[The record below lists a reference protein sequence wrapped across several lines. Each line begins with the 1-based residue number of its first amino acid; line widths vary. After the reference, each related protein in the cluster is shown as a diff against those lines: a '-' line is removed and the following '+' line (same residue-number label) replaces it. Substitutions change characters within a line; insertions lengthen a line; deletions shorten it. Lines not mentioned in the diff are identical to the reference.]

1 MMIKLDVWKFLQGR
15 QRMLTR
21 DLLRY
26 KTLLSNA
33 TLEVLNRNLGVPQ
46 QPPPLAPTQNR
57 HWDPCSTTFRFGYQ
71 RLERDRG
78 TVLFHSTA
86 LGL

>member
-1 MMIKLDVWKFLQGR
+1 MIKLDVWKFLQGR

-46 QPPPLAPTQNR
+46 QPPPLL
-57 HWDPCSTTFRFGYQ
+57 Q
-71 RLERDRG
+71 RRTATG
-78 TVLFHSTA
+78 TPVLRPSALDTSGSNGTEGRCYSTA
-86 LGL
+86 QP